1 MNASGDLRPSVYTG
15 LNAFAENKTESEFQP
30 ALWMFEVDQVWS
42 SKGFILA
49 YAYWEY
55 LIFWKFWIFVRF
67 LNLMDVWMFVMCAV
81 GSYGRLQ
88 GSRA

>member
-55 LIFWKFWIFVRF
+55 LIF
-67 LNLMDVWMFVMCAV
+67 
-81 GSYGRLQ
+81 
-88 GSRA
+88 